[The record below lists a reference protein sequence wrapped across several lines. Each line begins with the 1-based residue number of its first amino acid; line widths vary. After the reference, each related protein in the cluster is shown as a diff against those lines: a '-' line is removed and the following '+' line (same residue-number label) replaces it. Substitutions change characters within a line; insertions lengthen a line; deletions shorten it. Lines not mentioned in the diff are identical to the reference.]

1 MYILFIFFPLFNFF
15 YAWIIE
21 VILGKRKASLWIS
34 HSCLIIVIIGLI
46 LFYQVCICDQ
56 FFFLTIGTWINC
68 GLFVVNW
75 SFIFDSLSVS
85 MLLMV
90 SIVSG
95 SVHFYSIGYMLHDYC
110 LIRFISYLS
119 LFTFFMFILVT
130 GDNFIQLFLGWEGI
144 GLCSYLLIS
153 FWNTR
158 VQANKSAL
166 KALIVNRIGDF
177 GFLCGLLIL
186 FYFFRSV
193 DFSTV
198 FVLTPFFK
206 NVSISFMNVNFY
218 CLNVICFFLF
228 LGSIGK
234 SAQIGLHVWLP
245 DAMEGPTPVSALI
258 HAATLVTAGVFLII
272 RCSPLFEFAETV
284 LIIIMFIGGITAFFS
299 ATIAITQD
307 DIKKVIAYSTCSQ
320 LGYMIFICG
329 LSEYNLSL
337 FHLINHAFFKALLF
351 LSAGSIIHAMSGEQ
365 DMRKFGGLSKMIPFT
380 YSMMLLGF
388 LALCGFPFLS
398 GFYSKDL
405 ILEMTF
411 SKYSIGSFFVYWLG
425 SISALFTAFY
435 SFRVLYHTF
444 WQKTMSFRYYVQNI
458 HELPKNMGFS
468 LFILSFGSIF
478 SGYFL
483 KDLFVGFGNNF
494 FGNSIYKT
502 ILYNTAIDIEFLPLT
517 IKNIPIIFSFLG
529 IFFAITLNLFNQL
542 INKNK
547 KQNKN
552 YNALMI
558 EFPQNFVNVIWF
570 FNHKWYFDYIYN
582 YYIGYSILNYSYKYF
597 YKLLDKG
604 LIEIIC
610 PQNFST
616 LLYKLSNIF
625 SRKQLAFVY
634 HLNFLLILGAFMT
647 ILIILIF

>member
-1 MYILFIFFPLFNFF
+1 MYILFVFFPLFNFF
-15 YAWIIE
+15 YAWISEIF
-21 VILGKRKASLWIS
+21 LGKRKAVLLIA
-34 HSCLIIVIIGLI
+34 HSYLIIVFLGFFI
-46 LFYQVCICDQ
+46 FWKVCFCSE
-56 FFFLTIGTWINC
+56 FHFLTIGTWINC

-75 SFIFDSLSVS
+75 GFIFDSLSVS

-90 SIVSG
+90 SLVSG
-95 SVHFYSIGYMLHDYC
+95 SVHFYSIGYMLND
-110 LIRFISYLS
+110 LSLVRFMSYLS

-144 GLCSYLLIS
+144 GVCSYLLIS

-158 VQANKSAL
+158 VQANKAAL

-186 FYFFRSV
+186 FYYFRTV
-193 DFSTV
+193 DFSIV
-198 FVLTPFFK
+198 FVLAPFLK
-206 NVSISFMNVNFY
+206 NITLSFMGINID
-218 CLNVICFFLF
+218 CLNLICFFLF

-272 RCSPLFEFAETV
+272 RCSPLFEFAQSV
-284 LIIIMFIGGITAFFS
+284 LIFIMFIGGITAFFS

-351 LSAGSIIHAMSGEQ
+351 LSAGSVIHALSGEQ
-365 DMRKFGGLSKMIPFT
+365 DMRKFGSLSKIIPFT

-405 ILEMTF
+405 ILEMAF
-411 SKYSIGSFFVYWLG
+411 SKYSIGSIFVYWLG

-435 SFRVLYHTF
+435 SFRVLYYTF
-444 WQKTMSFRYYVQNI
+444 WEKTMSFRYYYQKI
-458 HELPKNMGFS
+458 HELPLNMAFA
-468 LFILSFGSIF
+468 LSVLSIGSMF

-483 KDLFVGFGNNF
+483 KDFFVGFGINF
-494 FGNSIYKT
+494 WNNSIYQS
-502 ILYNTAIDIEFLPLT
+502 ILYNTSVDIEFLPLT
-517 IKNIPIIFSFLG
+517 IKNIPLIFSFFG
-529 IFFAITLNLFNQL
+529 IFCALGLNSL
-542 INKNK
+542 IDMLYNSNKIN
-547 KQNKN
+547 N
-552 YNALMI
+552 YSRI
-558 EFPQNFVNVIWF
+558 KTEYPQSYVNLIWF

-582 YYIGYSILNYSYKYF
+582 YYIGYTILKYSYKYF

-604 LIEIIC
+604 FIEIMA
-610 PQNFST
+610 PQNFSF
-616 LLYKLSNIF
+616 LFYKIALIF
-625 SRKQLAFVY
+625 SRKQLGFIY
-634 HLNFLLILGAFMT
+634 HLNFLLILGIFLV
-647 ILIILIF
+647 ILILFIF

>member
-1 MYILFIFFPLFNFF
+1 MSLLFVFFPLFNFF
-15 YAWIIE
+15 YAWISDFF
-21 VILGKRKASLWIS
+21 LGKRKAI
-34 HSCLIIVIIGLI
+34 LIIAHSYLIIIFIGFI
-46 LFYQVCICDQ
+46 LFWKICICSQ
-56 FFFLTIGTWINC
+56 FSFLTIGTWINC

-75 SFIFDSLSVS
+75 GFIFDSLSVS

-95 SVHFYSIGYMLHDYC
+95 AVHFYSIGYMLMDFS
-110 LIRFISYLS
+110 LVRFMSYLS

-158 VQANKSAL
+158 VQANKAAL

-186 FYFFRSV
+186 FYYFRTV
-193 DFSTV
+193 DFSIV
-198 FVLTPFFK
+198 FVLAPFFK
-206 NVSISFMNVNFY
+206 NISMNLFGFNFDI
-218 CLNVICFFLF
+218 LNVICFFLF

-272 RCSPLFEFAETV
+272 RSSPLFEFAHEM
-284 LIIIMFIGGITAFFS
+284 LIFITFIGGITAFFS

-320 LGYMIFICG
+320 LGYMIFSCG
-329 LSEYNLSL
+329 LSEYNISL

-351 LSAGSIIHAMSGEQ
+351 LSAGSIIHALSGEQ
-365 DMRKFGGLSKMIPFT
+365 DMRKFGNLSKIIPFS

-388 LALCGFPFLS
+388 LALCGFPFLA

-405 ILEMTF
+405 ILEITF
-411 SKYSIGSFFVYWLG
+411 SKYSINSIFIYWLG
-425 SISALFTAFY
+425 SISAFFTAFY
-435 SFRVLYHTF
+435 SFRVLFYTF
-444 WQKTMSFRYYVQNI
+444 WTKSMGFKFYFQKI
-458 HELPKNMGFS
+458 HELPLNMGFA
-468 LFILSFGSIF
+468 LFMLSIGSIF

-483 KDLFVGFGNNF
+483 KEFFVGFGINF
-494 FGNSIYKT
+494 WNNSIYKSL
-502 ILYNTAIDIEFLPLT
+502 LYNTSMDIEFLPLK
-517 IKNIPIIFSFLG
+517 IKNIPLIFSLFG
-529 IFFAITLNLFNQL
+529 IFLALFLNKLLDLFNTN
-542 INKNK
+542 IKNKNFFYL
-547 KQNKN
+547 N
-552 YNALMI
+552 I
-558 EFPQNFVNVIWF
+558 EYPQKYVNIIWF
-570 FNHKWYFDYIYN
+570 FNNKWYFDFIYN
-582 YYIGYSILNYSYKYF
+582 YYIGYSLLKYSYTYF

-604 LIEIIC
+604 FIEIMG
-610 PQNFST
+610 PQNFS
-616 LLYKLSNIF
+616 NIF
-625 SRKQLAFVY
+625 YSISLIFSKKQLGFIY
-634 HLNFLLILGAFMT
+634 HLNFLLILGIFLS
-647 ILIILIF
+647 ILIVLII